1 MARKLAAMAAAISII
16 CIAFGPGAQAQQRGA
31 AEASSA
37 QLLDALAACK
47 QIAAAGQRLACY
59 DEASSRLAAAVER
72 KDLVV
77 LDRQEIRRTRRSL
90 FGMSLPRIPLFRG
103 EGGEE
108 TDELTAKIAS
118 ASSLGMGKWQFRLE
132 DGAVW
137 QTTEGNNGLRDPRP
151 GQEVVIKKGTLGNYF
166 IRFNGQRG
174 VRGRRI
180 N

>member
-1 MARKLAAMAAAISII
+1 MALGGAVAFISCCLAVPAAGQAAA
-16 CIAFGPGAQAQQRGA
+16 
-31 AEASSA
+31 EVTSA

-47 QIAAAGQRLACY
+47 KVTAAPERLACY
-59 DEASSRLAAAVER
+59 DAASSRLAEAVER

-77 LDRQEIRRTRRSL
+77 LDRAEIRRTRRSL
-90 FGMSLPRIPLFRG
+90 FGMSLPRVPLFRG

-118 ASSLGMGKWQFRLE
+118 ASSIGMGKWQFRLE

-137 QTTEGNNGLRDPRP
+137 QTVESRPGLRDPRP

-166 IRFNGQRG
+166 IRFNGQTG
-174 VRGRRI
+174 VRGLRR